1 MVTVEQFT
9 HRGIHFLNEDALVV
23 NERAAVYG
31 VLDGVSSIV
40 PYLSDKKE
48 TGGYIAAQ
56 AVKNYFESLDRVEQL
71 TEHAAAAN
79 QKLRE
84 LMVQANIN
92 LEEKDGLWGTALALV
107 RIQEDRVEF
116 IQTGDCMILAVYQDG
131 EVRPLTWRQ
140 VAHLESPAI
149 EKWEEGVNKGLSNQ
163 KDLHGTVM
171 DIIRENRFQ
180 SNTNGGYG
188 VLNGE
193 ARAAHFL
200 EYGKIN
206 RSRLK
211 HVILLSDG
219 LFWPSKDVPSD
230 RSYWDYTA
238 QRILEMG
245 VEQYAHELLE
255 IEEADPECLTYAR
268 FKKSDDKTGM
278 VLHFNSP

>member
-9 HRGIHFLNEDALVV
+9 HRGIHFLNEDALVI

-92 LEEKDGLWGTALALV
+92 LEKKDGLWGTALALV

-116 IQTGDCMILAVYQDG
+116 VQTGDCMILAVYQDG

-193 ARAAHFL
+193 AHAVDFL

-230 RSYWDYTA
+230 HSYWDYTA
-238 QRILEMG
+238 QRVLEIG

-278 VLHFNSP
+278 VLHFNNP